1 VSASA
6 PSNTAAPS
14 EQARARFARHSSV
27 SAQRRLLHGGL
38 YVLLGLGSLLYV
50 GPFAWM
56 LSTSLKLSGREIT
69 MPPQWIPNPVMWSNY
84 VKAVTVV
91 PMLSFLQN
99 TLIITITA
107 TCFGVLTAS
116 LAGYAFARLRF
127 PGRNQ
132 LFSMCLTALML
143 PGIVTLIPEFLV
155 FKQIGMM
162 DTLWPLIIPW
172 SLGGSAF
179 AVFLFRQYA
188 LTIPLELD
196 EAARVDGAGAVRIWW
211 SLILPLAR
219 PVLATMAILSVIHH
233 WNEFLRP
240 LVYIHT
246 SSRRTLAIGLAL
258 FKSEYA
264 VEWNLMMA
272 AATLML
278 LPILVLFFLAQRYFV
293 HGIVMTGIK
302 G

>member
-1 VSASA
+1 VTS
-6 PSNTAAPS
+6 
-14 EQARARFARHSSV
+14 
-27 SAQRRLLHGGL
+27 QRRTLHAAL
-38 YVLLGLGSLLYV
+38 HVMLVLLSLIYV
-50 GPFAWM
+50 IPFLWM

-69 MPPQWIPNPVMWSNY
+69 FPPQWIPNPVVWSNY

-99 TLIITITA
+99 TLVVTITA
-107 TCFGVLTAS
+107 TGCGVLTAS

-127 PGRNQ
+127 PGRDK
-132 LFSMCLTALML
+132 LFALCLTALML
-143 PGIVTLIPEFLV
+143 PGIVTLIPEFLI
-155 FKQIGMM
+155 FRQAGLL

-188 LTIPLELD
+188 LTIPIDLD
-196 EAARVDGAGAVRIWW
+196 EAARVDGAGALRIWW
-211 SLILPLAR
+211 AIMLPLAR
-219 PVLATMAILSVIHH
+219 PVLATLAILSVIYH

-240 LVYIHT
+240 LVYIHSPT
-246 SSRRTLAIGLAL
+246 LRTLAIGLAL
-258 FKSEYA
+258 FKSEYL

-272 AATLML
+272 ASTLML
-278 LPILVLFFLAQRYFV
+278 LPILVLFFVAQRYFV
-293 HGIVMTGIK
+293 QGIVMTGIK